1 MESSM
6 TTATRVKTP
15 ATGAARKSS
24 TAKSAKGKAKPST
37 QSAPNGAAAG
47 KNTGPSKKV
56 AAGKSASTSPKPVAH
71 KVVAKKAGAASKPVA
86 NGKAGGTTAATRPAR
101 IPPLASLPG
110 HYIRRLQQI
119 AVALF
124 LEETEAHNITPV
136 QYAALSAAKRQPG
149 MDQRTLASSIG
160 FDTSTIGGVIDRL
173 ERRGLIE
180 RQASDTDRRVRLL
193 VVTAAGAELLQQ
205 LTKPVMKSQQR
216 ILAPLP
222 AKQRDEFIA
231 MLTTLVEGNNEVS
244 RAPRE
249 DS

>member
-6 TTATRVKTP
+6 TTAPRAAKPAPAKP
-15 ATGAARKSS
+15 ATRKKSPAADVAPASPAGARHPTGSNGSS
-24 TAKSAKGKAKPST
+24 RVASAKS
-37 QSAPNGAAAG
+37 GA
-47 KNTGPSKKV
+47 S
-56 AAGKSASTSPKPVAH
+56 
-71 KVVAKKAGAASKPVA
+71 
-86 NGKAGGTTAATRPAR
+86 NGKTAPPRRAR
-101 IPPLASLPG
+101 IPPLAGMPG

-124 LEETEAHNITPV
+124 LEETDAYGVTPV
-136 QYAALSAAKRQPG
+136 QYAALSAAQRQPG

-173 ERRGLIE
+173 ERRGLIL
-180 RQASDTDRRVRLL
+180 RQASPDDRRVRLL
-193 VVTAAGAELLQQ
+193 RVTPEGEALLQQ
-205 LTKPVMKSQQR
+205 LTRSVLKAQQR

-222 AKQRDEFIA
+222 AADRDSFMA
-231 MLTTLVEGNNEVS
+231 MLTTLVEANNDVS